1 MAGAPVPAGYF
12 FRPPDRSFAQVS
24 YTGINGSYRYFFTR
38 FMTAIHAEKE
48 HVCPRR
54 SAVLMACLMIM
65 AGGAPS
71 HASGPGGG
79 APERDL
85 AGTWVSEPA
94 LGQLGMIQSTI
105 TFQAGGAYAQK
116 LDFISFCDGR
126 DRGIDCEYF
135 WMINEGSWSAEG
147 QVVAIHIE
155 REKKVLLPTG
165 QAEPDITESSEYP
178 HSYEI
183 LVERRGD
190 ELLIRKSADAEATVF
205 TRER

>member
-1 MAGAPVPAGYF
+1 MAGAPTLTGCLFGPA
-12 FRPPDRSFAQVS
+12 DRSFAQVS
-24 YTGINGSYRYFFTR
+24 YTGINGSCRYFFIG
-38 FMTAIHAEKE
+38 FMPAVHPEKKQF
-48 HVCPRR
+48 CQRR

-71 HASGPGGG
+71 HASGPGGD
-79 APERDL
+79 AQERAL

-135 WMINEGSWSAEG
+135 WMINEGSWSVEG

-165 QAEPDITESSEYP
+165 QTEPDITESSDYP